1 MKKPRTWDE
10 ETTAVVYGRDAV
22 RGRICGL
29 CAACPRTFLRA
40 EHALFADFL
49 CLLCAKNLNFAPK

>member
-10 ETTAVVYGRDAV
+10 ETIAVVYGRDAV

-29 CAACPRTFLRA
+29 CDACTRTLLRA
-40 EHALFADFL
+40 EHAILADCL
-49 CLLCAKNLNFAPK
+49 CLLSAKNLNFAPK